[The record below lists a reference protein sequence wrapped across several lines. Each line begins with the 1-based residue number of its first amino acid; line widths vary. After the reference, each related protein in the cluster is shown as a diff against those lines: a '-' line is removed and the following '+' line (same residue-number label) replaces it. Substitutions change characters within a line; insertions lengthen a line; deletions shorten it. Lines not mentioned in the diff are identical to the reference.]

1 MIKYVVIYLLLISLT
16 WANTPQ
22 TLIGQKKISNNEDH
36 HLYRYVNDSDIAYI
50 YGPEGDQIV
59 YVNFNYLGTLISKTT
74 YGSSNK
80 KKNFIYNDDCKKRD
94 CHQFI
99 H

>member
-1 MIKYVVIYLLLISLT
+1 MIKYFVIYLLLISLT

-22 TLIGQKKISNNEDH
+22 TLIGQKKISNNEGH
-36 HLYRYVNDSDIAYI
+36 YLYRYVNDSDIAYI

-59 YVNFNYLGTLISKTT
+59 YVNFNYRGALISKTT

-80 KKNFIYNDDCKKRD
+80 KKNFIYNDDCKERD